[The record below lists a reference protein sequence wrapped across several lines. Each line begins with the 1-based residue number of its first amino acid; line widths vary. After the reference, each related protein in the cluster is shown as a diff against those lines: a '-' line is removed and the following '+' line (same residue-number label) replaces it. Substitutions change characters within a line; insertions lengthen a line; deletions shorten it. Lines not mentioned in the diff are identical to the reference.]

1 MMRLRFLSLLSLIGC
16 FALSPIRGAV
26 TCTLPPTPWLH
37 TAVMLE
43 GLDFCFPF
51 GYSKLSDYRDN
62 PESLALGVYAQPLS
76 KPVLSETSARLYLQ
90 YFNDDF
96 AFGLDYAALKSA
108 YKSLKRFEDYNLV
121 HFLLGKHLNNVN
133 VVGASA
139 VAWQWPYIF
148 DSCMIVVYQQLQD
161 ANVTSSRKVRER
173 LKRQI
178 ADFRAQSSALP
189 TFYQIIDN
197 DFKGDISAYVDDL
210 FDHTLFKNWTSL
222 RVFFEAPSC
231 KRIREDPLVLFD
243 LSRMQFMAR
252 IQQEQPNV
260 LKKEQ

>member
-1 MMRLRFLSLLSLIGC
+1 MLSIYIKMKQTLIRVWCISL
-16 FALSPIRGAV
+16 FALFATS
-26 TCTLPPTPWLH
+26 
-37 TAVMLE
+37 
-43 GLDFCFPF
+43 D
-51 GYSKLSDYRDN
+51 KLIAQRV
-62 PESLALGVYAQPLS
+62 GV
-76 KPVLSETSARLYLQ
+76 SEDAARLYLQ

-96 AFGLDYAALKSA
+96 EFGFDYVALKSA
-108 YKSLKRFEDYNLV
+108 YTSLKRFENYNLS
-121 HFLLGKHLNNVN
+121 HYLLGKHLNNVN
-133 VVGASA
+133 VVGAPD

-148 DSCMIVVYQQLQD
+148 DSCMVAVYQQLQD
-161 ANVTSSRKVRER
+161 ANVMSSGKVRER

-178 ADFRAQSSALP
+178 ADFRTQSSALP
-189 TFYQIIDN
+189 TFYQIIDC

-210 FDHTLFKNWTSL
+210 FDHTLFKNWASL

-260 LKKEQ
+260 LKREQ